1 MPESVQGIRGIE
13 AVRGGVFAWWLAV
26 NWHPVFSS
34 AAYGRGMNLKYYFY
48 ELWSIF
54 VDHGLPL
61 IALLLIGILIPRV
74 GRLAIRII
82 ERRLDEDEESTK
94 ARLALTGALVYIVQA
109 IAYFLIIWA
118 ALTNIGVPAVGAAV
132 PATIVS
138 AAVGFGAQSIIADFL
153 SGFFI
158 LSEKQFGVGDY
169 VSFDGVTDVEGTVVM
184 LTLRTTKVRTPT
196 GELVTV
202 PNSSAGAVTN
212 YSQEW
217 SRAVVNFDVPV
228 QEGETLPEI
237 TRRVRTISEQAIQEP
252 SIAVDVNGE
261 LEVLPATQLVAPQ
274 AAGQSWHVTYRVLV
288 TVNPARQWAV
298 ERAIRSALLSEFW
311 DHYNVADL
319 DELQRPL
326 TPPQGNTAAQESVKD
341 ASTAGE
347 GHHPETKVERGA
359 ATADAEV
366 DGPASDG
373 PGKPA
378 LPDAD
383 DQEPEPSQGIWRGLE
398 ANSKFQKIATFGG
411 RVRASTTG
419 LVLALFVVGALALA
433 SSNPENADAG
443 WLSPEHWR
451 DSGKETSSSQLSD
464 APSNQPTPATTETGT
479 QSEPTE
485 DSAAPTETDYPQGT
499 NDAGTTDTPAGGRQ
513 GTGATGN
520 ASPAPS
526 AANGAGNAGTDSG
539 TGAGTAPTAGGDA
552 GDGAQASGTAGSA
565 GTEIPAEPRQ

>member
-1 MPESVQGIRGIE
+1 ML
-13 AVRGGVFAWWLAV
+13 GGVFARLLAA
-26 NWHPVFSS
+26 NWHPVFRRAPYS
-34 AAYGRGMNLKYYFY
+34 RDMNLKYYFY
-48 ELWSIF
+48 ELWSLF

-61 IALLLIGILIPRV
+61 IALLLIGILIPRI
-74 GRLAIRII
+74 GRLAIRIM
-82 ERRLDEDEESTK
+82 ERRLDEEEEATK

-109 IAYFLIIWA
+109 VTYFLIIWA

-237 TRRVRTISEQAIQEP
+237 TRRVRTISEQAIREP

-326 TPPQGNTAAQESVKD
+326 TSSQGITAAQESVKD

-347 GHHPETKVERGA
+347 GSHPETKVERS
-359 ATADAEV
+359 ADTEGAEV
-366 DGPASDG
+366 DGPDSDG

-383 DQEPEPSQGIWRGLE
+383 DQESESSQGIWRGVE
-398 ANSKFQKIATFGG
+398 TNSKFQKIATFGG

-419 LVLALFVVGALALA
+419 LILALLVVGALTLA
-433 SSNPENADAG
+433 SSNPDDADAG

-451 DSGKETSSSQLSD
+451 NSGKETSSSQPAE
-464 APSNQPTPATTETGT
+464 APSTEPIPQTTESGT
-479 QSEPTE
+479 QSEPSE
-485 DSAAPTETDYPQGT
+485 EGAAPSEATNPQGT
-499 NDAGTTDTPAGGRQ
+499 NDAGTTDTPAGDRQ
-513 GTGATGN
+513 GPGVTGNGSPDQSAATGAD
-520 ASPAPS
+520 
-526 AANGAGNAGTDSG
+526 NAGTDSGNG
-539 TGAGTAPTAGGDA
+539 TGAGTAPAAGGDA
-552 GDGAQASGTAGSA
+552 GDGAQVSGTAGST
-565 GTEIPAEPRQ
+565 GTEILVEPR

>member
-1 MPESVQGIRGIE
+1 ML
-13 AVRGGVFAWWLAV
+13 GGVFARLLAA
-26 NWHPVFSS
+26 NWHPVFRHAPYS
-34 AAYGRGMNLKYYFY
+34 RDMNLKYYFY
-48 ELWSIF
+48 ELWSLF

-61 IALLLIGILIPRV
+61 IALLLIGILIPRI
-74 GRLAIRII
+74 GRLAIRIM
-82 ERRLDEDEESTK
+82 ERRLDEEEEATK

-109 IAYFLIIWA
+109 VAYFLIIWA

-228 QEGETLPEI
+228 QECETLPEI
-237 TRRVRTISEQAIQEP
+237 TRRVRTISEQAIREP

-326 TPPQGNTAAQESVKD
+326 TSSQGITAAQESVKD

-347 GHHPETKVERGA
+347 GSHPETRVERS
-359 ATADAEV
+359 ADTEGAEV
-366 DGPASDG
+366 DGPDSDG

-383 DQEPEPSQGIWRGLE
+383 DQESESSQGIWRGVE
-398 ANSKFQKIATFGG
+398 TNSKFQKIATFGG

-419 LVLALFVVGALALA
+419 LILALLVVGALTLA
-433 SSNPENADAG
+433 SSNPDDADAG

-451 DSGKETSSSQLSD
+451 NSGKETSSSQPAE
-464 APSNQPTPATTETGT
+464 APSTEPTPELTESGT
-479 QSEPTE
+479 QSEPSE
-485 DSAAPTETDYPQGT
+485 EGAAPSEATNPQGT
-499 NDAGTTDTPAGGRQ
+499 NDAGMTDTPAGDRQ
-513 GTGATGN
+513 GPGVTGNGSPDQSAATGAD
-520 ASPAPS
+520 
-526 AANGAGNAGTDSG
+526 NAGTDSGNG
-539 TGAGTAPTAGGDA
+539 TGAGTAPAAGGDA
-552 GDGAQASGTAGSA
+552 GDGAQVSGTAGST
-565 GTEIPAEPRQ
+565 GTEILVEPR

>member
-1 MPESVQGIRGIE
+1 ML
-13 AVRGGVFAWWLAV
+13 GGAFARLLAA
-26 NWHPVFSS
+26 NWHLVFRRAPYS
-34 AAYGRGMNLKYYFY
+34 RDMNLKYYFY
-48 ELWSIF
+48 ELWSLF

-61 IALLLIGILIPRV
+61 IALLLIGILIPRI
-74 GRLAIRII
+74 GRLAIRIM
-82 ERRLDEDEESTK
+82 ERRLDEEEEATK

-237 TRRVRTISEQAIQEP
+237 TRRVRTISEQAIREP

-319 DELQRPL
+319 DELQRSLPL
-326 TPPQGNTAAQESVKD
+326 SQGITAAQESVKD

-347 GHHPETKVERGA
+347 GSHPETKVERS
-359 ATADAEV
+359 ADTEGAEV
-366 DGPASDG
+366 DGPDSDG

-383 DQEPEPSQGIWRGLE
+383 DQEAESSQGIWRGVE
-398 ANSKFQKIATFGG
+398 TNSKFQKIATFGG

-419 LVLALFVVGALALA
+419 LILALLVVGALILA
-433 SSNPENADAG
+433 SSNPDDADAG

-451 DSGKETSSSQLSD
+451 NSGKETSSSQPAE
-464 APSNQPTPATTETGT
+464 APSTEPTPETTESGT
-479 QSEPTE
+479 QSEPSE
-485 DSAAPTETDYPQGT
+485 EGAAPSEATSPQGT
-499 NDAGTTDTPAGGRQ
+499 NDAGTTDTPAGDRQ
-513 GTGATGN
+513 GPGATGN
-520 ASPAPS
+520 GSPAQS
-526 AANGAGNAGTDSG
+526 AATGADNAGTDSGNG
-539 TGAGTAPTAGGDA
+539 TGAGTAPAAGGDA
-552 GDGAQASGTAGSA
+552 GDGAQVSGTAGST
-565 GTEIPAEPRQ
+565 GTEILVEPR

>member
-1 MPESVQGIRGIE
+1 ML
-13 AVRGGVFAWWLAV
+13 GGVFARLLAA
-26 NWHPVFSS
+26 NWHPVFRR
-34 AAYGRGMNLKYYFY
+34 APYFRDMNLKYYFY
-48 ELWSIF
+48 ELWSLF

-61 IALLLIGILIPRV
+61 IALLLIGILIPRI
-74 GRLAIRII
+74 GRLAIRIM
-82 ERRLDEDEESTK
+82 ERRLDEEEEATK

-228 QEGETLPEI
+228 QECETLPEI
-237 TRRVRTISEQAIQEP
+237 TRRVRTISEQAIREP

-326 TPPQGNTAAQESVKD
+326 TSSQGITAAQESVKD

-347 GHHPETKVERGA
+347 GSHPETRVERS
-359 ATADAEV
+359 ADTEGAEV
-366 DGPASDG
+366 DGPDSDG

-383 DQEPEPSQGIWRGLE
+383 DQESEPSQGIWRGVE
-398 ANSKFQKIATFGG
+398 TNSKFQKIATFGG

-419 LVLALFVVGALALA
+419 LILALLVVGALTLA
-433 SSNPENADAG
+433 SSNPDDADAG

-451 DSGKETSSSQLSD
+451 NSGKETSSSQPAE
-464 APSNQPTPATTETGT
+464 APSTEPIPETTESGT
-479 QSEPTE
+479 QSEPSE
-485 DSAAPTETDYPQGT
+485 EGAAPSEATNPQGT
-499 NDAGTTDTPAGGRQ
+499 NDAGTTDTPAGDRHGP
-513 GTGATGN
+513 GATGN
-520 ASPAPS
+520 GSPAQS
-526 AANGAGNAGTDSG
+526 AATGADNAGTDSGNG
-539 TGAGTAPTAGGDA
+539 TGAGTAPAAGGDA
-552 GDGAQASGTAGSA
+552 GDGAQVSGTAGST
-565 GTEIPAEPRQ
+565 GTEILVEPR

>member
-398 ANSKFQKIATFGG
+398 TNSKFQKIATFGG

-419 LVLALFVVGALALA
+419 LVLALLVVGALALA

-526 AANGAGNAGTDSG
+526 APNGADNAGTDSG
-539 TGAGTAPTAGGDA
+539 TGAGTVPTAGGDA

>member
-398 ANSKFQKIATFGG
+398 TNSKFQKIATFGG

-419 LVLALFVVGALALA
+419 LVLALLVVGALALA

-464 APSNQPTPATTETGT
+464 APSNQPTPETTETGT

-526 AANGAGNAGTDSG
+526 APNGADNAGTDSG
-539 TGAGTAPTAGGDA
+539 TGAGTVPTAGGDA

>member
-1 MPESVQGIRGIE
+1 MLGR
-13 AVRGGVFAWWLAV
+13 VFARLLAA
-26 NWHPVFSS
+26 NWHPVFRR
-34 AAYGRGMNLKYYFY
+34 APYFRDMNLKYYFY
-48 ELWSIF
+48 ELWSLF

-61 IALLLIGILIPRV
+61 IALLLIGILIPRI
-74 GRLAIRII
+74 GRLAIRIM
-82 ERRLDEDEESTK
+82 ERRLDEEEEATK

-228 QEGETLPEI
+228 QECETLPEI
-237 TRRVRTISEQAIQEP
+237 TRRVRTISEQAIREP

-326 TPPQGNTAAQESVKD
+326 TSSQGITAAQESVKD

-347 GHHPETKVERGA
+347 GSHPETRVERS
-359 ATADAEV
+359 ADTEGAEV
-366 DGPASDG
+366 DGPDSDG

-383 DQEPEPSQGIWRGLE
+383 DQEAEPSQGIWRGVE
-398 ANSKFQKIATFGG
+398 TNSKFQKIATFGG

-419 LVLALFVVGALALA
+419 LILALLVVGALTLA
-433 SSNPENADAG
+433 SSNPDDADAG

-451 DSGKETSSSQLSD
+451 NSGKETSSSQPAE
-464 APSNQPTPATTETGT
+464 APSTEPIPETTESGT
-479 QSEPTE
+479 QSEPSE
-485 DSAAPTETDYPQGT
+485 EGAAPSEATNPQGT
-499 NDAGTTDTPAGGRQ
+499 NDAGTTDTPAGDRQ
-513 GTGATGN
+513 GPGATGN
-520 ASPAPS
+520 GSPAPS
-526 AANGAGNAGTDSG
+526 AATDADNAGTDSG
-539 TGAGTAPTAGGDA
+539 NGNGAGTAPAAGGPA
-552 GDGAQASGTAGSA
+552 GDGAQVSGTAGST
-565 GTEIPAEPRQ
+565 GTEILVEPR

>member
-1 MPESVQGIRGIE
+1 ML
-13 AVRGGVFAWWLAV
+13 GGVFARLLAA
-26 NWHPVFSS
+26 NWHPVFRRAPYS
-34 AAYGRGMNLKYYFY
+34 RDMNLKYYFY
-48 ELWSIF
+48 ELWSLF

-61 IALLLIGILIPRV
+61 IALLLIGILIPRI
-74 GRLAIRII
+74 GRLAIRIM
-82 ERRLDEDEESTK
+82 ERRLDEEEEATK

-109 IAYFLIIWA
+109 VAYFLIIWA

-237 TRRVRTISEQAIQEP
+237 TRRVRTISEQAIREP

-311 DHYNVADL
+311 DHYNVTDL

-326 TPPQGNTAAQESVKD
+326 TSSQGITAAQESVKD

-347 GHHPETKVERGA
+347 GSHPETKVERS
-359 ATADAEV
+359 ADTEGAEV
-366 DGPASDG
+366 DGPDSDG

-383 DQEPEPSQGIWRGLE
+383 DQEAESSQGIWRGVE
-398 ANSKFQKIATFGG
+398 TNSKFQKIATFGG

-419 LVLALFVVGALALA
+419 LILALLVVGALILA
-433 SSNPENADAG
+433 SSNPDDADAG

-451 DSGKETSSSQLSD
+451 NSGKETSSSQPAE
-464 APSNQPTPATTETGT
+464 APSTEPTPEITESGT
-479 QSEPTE
+479 QSEPSE
-485 DSAAPTETDYPQGT
+485 EGAAPSEATNPQGT
-499 NDAGTTDTPAGGRQ
+499 NDAGTTDTPAGDRQ
-513 GTGATGN
+513 GPGATDNGSPAQSAATGAD
-520 ASPAPS
+520 
-526 AANGAGNAGTDSG
+526 NAGTDSGNG
-539 TGAGTAPTAGGDA
+539 TGAGTAPAAGGDA
-552 GDGAQASGTAGSA
+552 GDSAQVSGTAGST
-565 GTEIPAEPRQ
+565 GTEILREPR

>member
-1 MPESVQGIRGIE
+1 MPESVQGIGGNGLCE
-13 AVRGGVFAWWLAV
+13 GGVFAWWLAV

-34 AAYGRGMNLKYYFY
+34 ATYGRGMNLKYYFY

-61 IALLLIGILIPRV
+61 IALLLIGILIPRI

-311 DHYNVADL
+311 DHYNVTDL

-341 ASTAGE
+341 ASTAG
-347 GHHPETKVERGA
+347 GGSHPETKVERSA
-359 ATADAEV
+359 ATENAEV
-366 DGPASDG
+366 DGPDSDG
-373 PGKPA
+373 PGKPV
-378 LPDAD
+378 LSDAD

-398 ANSKFQKIATFGG
+398 TNSKFQKIATFGG

-499 NDAGTTDTPAGGRQ
+499 NDTGVTDTPAGGRQ

>member
-1 MPESVQGIRGIE
+1 M
-13 AVRGGVFAWWLAV
+13 
-26 NWHPVFSS
+26 
-34 AAYGRGMNLKYYFY
+34 
-48 ELWSIF
+48 
-54 VDHGLPL
+54 
-61 IALLLIGILIPRV
+61 
-74 GRLAIRII
+74 
-82 ERRLDEDEESTK
+82 ERRLDEEEEATK

-109 IAYFLIIWA
+109 VAYFLIIWA

-237 TRRVRTISEQAIQEP
+237 TRRVRTISEQAIREP

-311 DHYNVADL
+311 DHY
-319 DELQRPL
+319 
-326 TPPQGNTAAQESVKD
+326 
-341 ASTAGE
+341 
-347 GHHPETKVERGA
+347 
-359 ATADAEV
+359 
-366 DGPASDG
+366 
-373 PGKPA
+373 
-378 LPDAD
+378 
-383 DQEPEPSQGIWRGLE
+383 
-398 ANSKFQKIATFGG
+398 
-411 RVRASTTG
+411 
-419 LVLALFVVGALALA
+419 
-433 SSNPENADAG
+433 
-443 WLSPEHWR
+443 LSLIH
-451 DSGKETSSSQLSD
+451 
-464 APSNQPTPATTETGT
+464 
-479 QSEPTE
+479 
-485 DSAAPTETDYPQGT
+485 
-499 NDAGTTDTPAGGRQ
+499 
-513 GTGATGN
+513 
-520 ASPAPS
+520 
-526 AANGAGNAGTDSG
+526 
-539 TGAGTAPTAGGDA
+539 
-552 GDGAQASGTAGSA
+552 
-565 GTEIPAEPRQ
+565 I

>member
-1 MPESVQGIRGIE
+1 
-13 AVRGGVFAWWLAV
+13 
-26 NWHPVFSS
+26 
-34 AAYGRGMNLKYYFY
+34 MNLKYYFY
-48 ELWSIF
+48 ELWSLF

-61 IALLLIGILIPRV
+61 IALLLIGILIPRI
-74 GRLAIRII
+74 GRLAIRIM
-82 ERRLDEDEESTK
+82 ERRLDEEEEATK

-109 IAYFLIIWA
+109 VAYFLIIWA

-326 TPPQGNTAAQESVKD
+326 TSSQAITAAQDSDKD
-341 ASTAGE
+341 PFTAGE
-347 GHHPETKVERGA
+347 GSHPETKVERS
-359 ATADAEV
+359 ADTEGAEV
-366 DGPASDG
+366 DGPDSDG

-383 DQEPEPSQGIWRGLE
+383 DQESEPSQGIWRGLE
-398 ANSKFQKIATFGG
+398 TNSKFQKIATFGG

-419 LVLALFVVGALALA
+419 LILALLVVGALTLA
-433 SSNPENADAG
+433 SSNPDDADAG

-451 DSGKETSSSQLSD
+451 NSGKETSSSQPAE
-464 APSNQPTPATTETGT
+464 APSTEPTPETTESGT
-479 QSEPTE
+479 QSEPSE
-485 DSAAPTETDYPQGT
+485 EGAAPSEATNPQGT
-499 NDAGTTDTPAGGRQ
+499 NDAGTTDTPAGDRQ
-513 GTGATGN
+513 GPDATGDGSPTQSAVTGAD
-520 ASPAPS
+520 
-526 AANGAGNAGTDSG
+526 NAGTDSG
-539 TGAGTAPTAGGDA
+539 NGTGAGTPPAAGGNA
-552 GDGAQASGTAGSA
+552 GDGAQVSGTAGST
-565 GTEIPAEPRQ
+565 GTEILVEPR

>member
-1 MPESVQGIRGIE
+1 ML
-13 AVRGGVFAWWLAV
+13 GGVFARLLAA
-26 NWHPVFSS
+26 NWHPVFRRAPYS
-34 AAYGRGMNLKYYFY
+34 RDMNLKYYSY
-48 ELWSIF
+48 ELWSLF

-61 IALLLIGILIPRV
+61 IALLLIGILIPRI
-74 GRLAIRII
+74 GRLAIRIM
-82 ERRLDEDEESTK
+82 ERRLDEEEEATK

-109 IAYFLIIWA
+109 VAYFLIIWA

-237 TRRVRTISEQAIQEP
+237 TRRVRTISEQAIREP

-311 DHYNVADL
+311 DHYNVTDL

-326 TPPQGNTAAQESVKD
+326 TSSQGITAAQESVKD

-347 GHHPETKVERGA
+347 GSHPETKVERS
-359 ATADAEV
+359 ADTEGAEV
-366 DGPASDG
+366 DGPDSDG

-383 DQEPEPSQGIWRGLE
+383 DQESESSQGIWRGVE
-398 ANSKFQKIATFGG
+398 TNSKFQRIATFGG

-419 LVLALFVVGALALA
+419 LILALLVVGALTLA
-433 SSNPENADAG
+433 SSNPDDADAG

-451 DSGKETSSSQLSD
+451 NSGKETSSSQPAE
-464 APSNQPTPATTETGT
+464 APSTEPTPEITESGT
-479 QSEPTE
+479 QSEPSE
-485 DSAAPTETDYPQGT
+485 EGAAPSAATNPQGT
-499 NDAGTTDTPAGGRQ
+499 NDAGTTDTPAGDRQ
-513 GTGATGN
+513 GPGATGN
-520 ASPAPS
+520 GSPDQS
-526 AANGAGNAGTDSG
+526 AATGADNAETDSGNG
-539 TGAGTAPTAGGDA
+539 TGAGTAPAAGGDA
-552 GDGAQASGTAGSA
+552 GDGAQVSGTAGST
-565 GTEIPAEPRQ
+565 GTEILVEPR

>member
-347 GHHPETKVERGA
+347 GHHPETKVERSA

-398 ANSKFQKIATFGG
+398 TNSKFQKIATFGG

-419 LVLALFVVGALALA
+419 LVLALLVVGALALA
-433 SSNPENADAG
+433 SSNPDNADAG

-526 AANGAGNAGTDSG
+526 APNGADNAGTDSG
-539 TGAGTAPTAGGDA
+539 TGAGTVPTAGGDA

>member
-1 MPESVQGIRGIE
+1 ML
-13 AVRGGVFAWWLAV
+13 GGVFARLLAA
-26 NWHPVFSS
+26 NWHPVFRRAPYS
-34 AAYGRGMNLKYYFY
+34 RDMNLKYYFY
-48 ELWSIF
+48 ELWSLF

-61 IALLLIGILIPRV
+61 IALLLIGILIPRI
-74 GRLAIRII
+74 GRLAIRIM
-82 ERRLDEDEESTK
+82 ERRLDEEEEATK

-109 IAYFLIIWA
+109 VAYFLIIWA

-184 LTLRTTKVRTPT
+184 LTLRTTKVRMPT

-237 TRRVRTISEQAIQEP
+237 TRRVRTISEQAIREP

-319 DELQRPL
+319 DELQRSLPL
-326 TPPQGNTAAQESVKD
+326 SQGITAAQESVKD

-347 GHHPETKVERGA
+347 GSHPETKVERS
-359 ATADAEV
+359 ADTEGAEV
-366 DGPASDG
+366 DGPDSDG
-373 PGKPA
+373 PGRPA

-383 DQEPEPSQGIWRGLE
+383 DQEAESSQGIWRGVE
-398 ANSKFQKIATFGG
+398 TNSKFQKIATFGG

-419 LVLALFVVGALALA
+419 LILALLVVGALILA
-433 SSNPENADAG
+433 SSNPDDADAG

-451 DSGKETSSSQLSD
+451 NSGKETSSSQPAE
-464 APSNQPTPATTETGT
+464 APSTEPTLETTESGT
-479 QSEPTE
+479 QSEPSE
-485 DSAAPTETDYPQGT
+485 EGAAPSEATSPQGT
-499 NDAGTTDTPAGGRQ
+499 NDAGTTDTPAGDRQ
-513 GTGATGN
+513 GPGATGN
-520 ASPAPS
+520 GSPDQS
-526 AANGAGNAGTDSG
+526 AATGADNAGTDSGNG
-539 TGAGTAPTAGGDA
+539 TGAGTAPAAGGDA
-552 GDGAQASGTAGSA
+552 GDGAQVSGTAGST
-565 GTEIPAEPRQ
+565 GTEILVEPR

>member
-1 MPESVQGIRGIE
+1 ML
-13 AVRGGVFAWWLAV
+13 GGVFARLLAA
-26 NWHPVFSS
+26 NWHPVFRRAPYS
-34 AAYGRGMNLKYYFY
+34 RDMNLKYYFY
-48 ELWSIF
+48 ELWSLF

-61 IALLLIGILIPRV
+61 IALLLIGILIPRI
-74 GRLAIRII
+74 GRLAIRIM
-82 ERRLDEDEESTK
+82 ERRLDEEEEATK

-237 TRRVRTISEQAIQEP
+237 TRRVRTISEQAIREP

-326 TPPQGNTAAQESVKD
+326 PSSQGITAAQESVKD

-347 GHHPETKVERGA
+347 GSHPETKVERS
-359 ATADAEV
+359 ADTEGAEV
-366 DGPASDG
+366 DGPDSDG
-373 PGKPA
+373 PGRPA

-383 DQEPEPSQGIWRGLE
+383 DQEAESSQGIWRGVE
-398 ANSKFQKIATFGG
+398 TNSKFQKIATFGG

-419 LVLALFVVGALALA
+419 LILALLVVGALTLA
-433 SSNPENADAG
+433 SSNPDDADAG

-451 DSGKETSSSQLSD
+451 NSGKETSSSQPAE
-464 APSNQPTPATTETGT
+464 APSTEPTLETTESGT
-479 QSEPTE
+479 QSEPSE
-485 DSAAPTETDYPQGT
+485 EGAAPSEDTNPQGT
-499 NDAGTTDTPAGGRQ
+499 NDAGTTDAPAGDRQ
-513 GTGATGN
+513 GPGATGN
-520 ASPAPS
+520 GSSDQS
-526 AANGAGNAGTDSG
+526 AATGADNAGTDSGNG
-539 TGAGTAPTAGGDA
+539 TGAGTAPAAGGDA
-552 GDGAQASGTAGSA
+552 GDGAQVSGTAGST
-565 GTEIPAEPRQ
+565 GTEILVEPR

>member
-1 MPESVQGIRGIE
+1 ML
-13 AVRGGVFAWWLAV
+13 GGVFARLLAA
-26 NWHPVFSS
+26 NWHPVFRRAPYS
-34 AAYGRGMNLKYYFY
+34 RDMNLKYYFY
-48 ELWSIF
+48 ELWSLF

-61 IALLLIGILIPRV
+61 IALLLIGILIPRI
-74 GRLAIRII
+74 GRLAIRIM
-82 ERRLDEDEESTK
+82 ERRLDEEEEATK

-109 IAYFLIIWA
+109 VAYFLIIWA

-237 TRRVRTISEQAIQEP
+237 TRRVRTISEQAIREP

-326 TPPQGNTAAQESVKD
+326 TSSQGITAAQESVKD
-341 ASTAGE
+341 ASTTGE
-347 GHHPETKVERGA
+347 GSHPETKGERS
-359 ATADAEV
+359 ADTEGAEV
-366 DGPASDG
+366 DGPDSDG

-383 DQEPEPSQGIWRGLE
+383 DQESESSQGIWRGVE
-398 ANSKFQKIATFGG
+398 TNSKFQKVATFGG

-419 LVLALFVVGALALA
+419 LILALLVVGALTLA
-433 SSNPENADAG
+433 SSNPDDADAG

-451 DSGKETSSSQLSD
+451 NSGKETSSSQPAE
-464 APSNQPTPATTETGT
+464 APSTEPTPELTESGT
-479 QSEPTE
+479 QSEPSE
-485 DSAAPTETDYPQGT
+485 EGAAPSEATNPQGT
-499 NDAGTTDTPAGGRQ
+499 NDAGMTDTPAGDRQ
-513 GTGATGN
+513 GPGVTGNGSPDQSAATGAD
-520 ASPAPS
+520 
-526 AANGAGNAGTDSG
+526 NAGTDSGNG
-539 TGAGTAPTAGGDA
+539 TGAGTAPAAGGDA
-552 GDGAQASGTAGSA
+552 GDGAQVSGTAGST
-565 GTEIPAEPRQ
+565 GTEILVEPR

>member
-1 MPESVQGIRGIE
+1 
-13 AVRGGVFAWWLAV
+13 
-26 NWHPVFSS
+26 
-34 AAYGRGMNLKYYFY
+34 MNLKYYFY

-61 IALLLIGILIPRV
+61 IALLLIGILIPRI
-74 GRLAIRII
+74 GRLAIRIM
-82 ERRLDEDEESTK
+82 ERRLDEEEEATK

-347 GHHPETKVERGA
+347 GSHPETKVERSA
-359 ATADAEV
+359 TTADAEV
-366 DGPASDG
+366 DGPDSDG

-378 LPDAD
+378 LSDAD

-419 LVLALFVVGALALA
+419 LVLALLVVGALALA

-464 APSNQPTPATTETGT
+464 APSTQPTPETTETGT
-479 QSEPTE
+479 RSEPTE

-499 NDAGTTDTPAGGRQ
+499 NDAGATDTPAGGRQ

-526 AANGAGNAGTDSG
+526 AANGADNAGTDSG
-539 TGAGTAPTAGGDA
+539 NGTGSGAAPTAGGDA
-552 GDGAQASGTAGSA
+552 GDGAQASGTADST
-565 GTEIPAEPRQ
+565 GTEIPVEPRQ

>member
-1 MPESVQGIRGIE
+1 ML
-13 AVRGGVFAWWLAV
+13 GGVFARLLAA
-26 NWHPVFSS
+26 NWHPVFRHAPYS
-34 AAYGRGMNLKYYFY
+34 RDMNLKYYFY
-48 ELWSIF
+48 ELWSLF

-61 IALLLIGILIPRV
+61 IALLLIGILIPRI
-74 GRLAIRII
+74 GRLAIRIM
-82 ERRLDEDEESTK
+82 ERRLDEEEEATK

-228 QEGETLPEI
+228 QECETLPEI
-237 TRRVRTISEQAIQEP
+237 TRRVRTISEQAIREP

-326 TPPQGNTAAQESVKD
+326 TSSQGITAAQESVKD

-347 GHHPETKVERGA
+347 GSRPETKVERS
-359 ATADAEV
+359 ADTEGAEV
-366 DGPASDG
+366 GW
-373 PGKPA
+373 PG
-378 LPDAD
+378 
-383 DQEPEPSQGIWRGLE
+383 
-398 ANSKFQKIATFGG
+398 
-411 RVRASTTG
+411 
-419 LVLALFVVGALALA
+419 
-433 SSNPENADAG
+433 
-443 WLSPEHWR
+443 
-451 DSGKETSSSQLSD
+451 
-464 APSNQPTPATTETGT
+464 
-479 QSEPTE
+479 
-485 DSAAPTETDYPQGT
+485 
-499 NDAGTTDTPAGGRQ
+499 
-513 GTGATGN
+513 
-520 ASPAPS
+520 
-526 AANGAGNAGTDSG
+526 
-539 TGAGTAPTAGGDA
+539 
-552 GDGAQASGTAGSA
+552 
-565 GTEIPAEPRQ
+565 

>member
-1 MPESVQGIRGIE
+1 
-13 AVRGGVFAWWLAV
+13 
-26 NWHPVFSS
+26 
-34 AAYGRGMNLKYYFY
+34 MNLKYYFY
-48 ELWSIF
+48 ELWSLF

-61 IALLLIGILIPRV
+61 IALLLIGILIPRI
-74 GRLAIRII
+74 GRLAIRIM
-82 ERRLDEDEESTK
+82 ERRLDEDEEATK

-109 IAYFLIIWA
+109 VAYFLIIWA
-118 ALTNIGVPAVGAAV
+118 ALTNLGVPAVGAAV

-237 TRRVRTISEQAIQEP
+237 TRRVRTVSEQAIQEP

-319 DELQRPL
+319 DEIQRPVL
-326 TPPQGNTAAQESVKD
+326 PMGDNAAAQESVKD
-341 ASTAGE
+341 ASAAGE
-347 GHHPETKVERGA
+347 GSRPDSQPAHQSP
-359 ATADAEV
+359 DV
-366 DGPASDG
+366 DGPDSDG
-373 PGKPA
+373 PGKPT

-383 DQEPEPSQGIWRGLE
+383 DQESEPSQGIWRGLE
-398 ANSKFQKIATFGG
+398 TNSKFQKIATFGG

-419 LVLALFVVGALALA
+419 LILALLVVGALTLA
-433 SSNPENADAG
+433 SSNPDDADAG

-451 DSGKETSSSQLSD
+451 NSGKETSSSQPAE
-464 APSNQPTPATTETGT
+464 APSTEPTPETTESGT
-479 QSEPTE
+479 QSEPSEEGT
-485 DSAAPTETDYPQGT
+485 APSEATNPQGT
-499 NDAGTTDTPAGGRQ
+499 NDAGTTDTPAGDRQ
-513 GTGATGN
+513 GPGATGN
-520 ASPAPS
+520 GSPAQS
-526 AANGAGNAGTDSG
+526 AAPGADNAGTDSG
-539 TGAGTAPTAGGDA
+539 NGAGAGT
-552 GDGAQASGTAGSA
+552 QVSGTAGST
-565 GTEIPAEPRQ
+565 GTEILVEPR

>member
-1 MPESVQGIRGIE
+1 
-13 AVRGGVFAWWLAV
+13 
-26 NWHPVFSS
+26 
-34 AAYGRGMNLKYYFY
+34 MNLKYYFY
-48 ELWSIF
+48 ELWSLF

-61 IALLLIGILIPRV
+61 IALLLIGILIPRI
-74 GRLAIRII
+74 GRLAIRIM
-82 ERRLDEDEESTK
+82 ERRLDEEEEATK

-109 IAYFLIIWA
+109 AAYFLIIWA
-118 ALTNIGVPAVGAAV
+118 ALTNLGVPAVGAAV

-319 DELQRPL
+319 DEIQRPL
-326 TPPQGNTAAQESVKD
+326 LPAGDNAAAQESVKD
-341 ASTAGE
+341 ASAAGE
-347 GHHPETKVERGA
+347 GSRPDSQPEHQSPEA
-359 ATADAEV
+359 
-366 DGPASDG
+366 DGPDSDG

-378 LPDAD
+378 LPDEED
-383 DQEPEPSQGIWRGLE
+383 HEPEPTQGIWRALE
-398 ANSKFQKIATFGG
+398 TNSKFQKIATIGG

-419 LVLALFVVGALALA
+419 LILALLVVGALALA

-451 DSGKETSSSQLSD
+451 DSGAEASSSQLSD
-464 APSNQPTPATTETGT
+464 APSTNPTPETTETGT
-479 QSEPTE
+479 QYEPTE
-485 DSAAPTETDYPQGT
+485 DSSAPTETANPQGS
-499 NDAGTTDTPAGGRQ
+499 NGAGATDSPAGSGSGGGQ
-513 GTGATGN
+513 ETGATGN

-526 AANGAGNAGTDSG
+526 AANGGTDSG
-539 TGAGTAPTAGGDA
+539 NGAGTAPTAGSDA
-552 GDGAQASGTAGSA
+552 GDGTQASGTAGST
-565 GTEIPAEPRQ
+565 GQEIPAEPR

>member
-1 MPESVQGIRGIE
+1 ML
-13 AVRGGVFAWWLAV
+13 GGVFARLLAA
-26 NWHPVFSS
+26 NWHPVFRRAPYS
-34 AAYGRGMNLKYYFY
+34 RDMNLKYYFY
-48 ELWSIF
+48 ELWSLF

-61 IALLLIGILIPRV
+61 IALLLIGILIPRI
-74 GRLAIRII
+74 GRLAIRIM
-82 ERRLDEDEESTK
+82 ERRLDEEEEATK

-109 IAYFLIIWA
+109 VAYFLIIWA

-228 QEGETLPEI
+228 QECETLPEI
-237 TRRVRTISEQAIQEP
+237 TRRVRTISEQAIREP

-326 TPPQGNTAAQESVKD
+326 TSSQGITAAQESVKD

-347 GHHPETKVERGA
+347 GSHPETRVERS
-359 ATADAEV
+359 ADTEGAEV
-366 DGPASDG
+366 DGPDSDG

-383 DQEPEPSQGIWRGLE
+383 DQESESSQGIWRGVE
-398 ANSKFQKIATFGG
+398 TNSKFQKIATFGG

-419 LVLALFVVGALALA
+419 LILALLVVGALTLA
-433 SSNPENADAG
+433 SSNPDDADAG

-451 DSGKETSSSQLSD
+451 NSGKETSSSQPAE
-464 APSNQPTPATTETGT
+464 APSTEPTPELTESGT
-479 QSEPTE
+479 QSEPSE
-485 DSAAPTETDYPQGT
+485 EGAAPSEATNPQGT
-499 NDAGTTDTPAGGRQ
+499 NDAGMTDTPAGDRQ
-513 GTGATGN
+513 GPGVTGNGSPDQSAATGAD
-520 ASPAPS
+520 
-526 AANGAGNAGTDSG
+526 NAGTDSGNG
-539 TGAGTAPTAGGDA
+539 TGAGTAPAAGGDA
-552 GDGAQASGTAGSA
+552 GDGAQVSGTAGST
-565 GTEIPAEPRQ
+565 GTEILVEPR

>member
-398 ANSKFQKIATFGG
+398 TNSKFQKFATFGG

-419 LVLALFVVGALALA
+419 LVLALLVVGALALA

-464 APSNQPTPATTETGT
+464 APSNQPTPETTETGT

-526 AANGAGNAGTDSG
+526 APNGADNAGTDSG
-539 TGAGTAPTAGGDA
+539 TGAGTVPTAGGDA

>member
-1 MPESVQGIRGIE
+1 
-13 AVRGGVFAWWLAV
+13 
-26 NWHPVFSS
+26 
-34 AAYGRGMNLKYYFY
+34 MNLKYYFY
-48 ELWSIF
+48 ELWSLF

-61 IALLLIGILIPRV
+61 IALLLIGILIPRI
-74 GRLAIRII
+74 GRLAIRIM
-82 ERRLDEDEESTK
+82 ERRLDEDEEATK

-109 IAYFLIIWA
+109 AAYFLIIWA
-118 ALTNIGVPAVGAAV
+118 ALTNLGVPAVGAAV

-319 DELQRPL
+319 DEIQRPL
-326 TPPQGNTAAQESVKD
+326 LPVGDNAAAQESVKD
-341 ASTAGE
+341 ASAAGE
-347 GHHPETKVERGA
+347 GSRPDSQPENQSPKE
-359 ATADAEV
+359 
-366 DGPASDG
+366 DGPDSDG

-378 LPDAD
+378 LPDD
-383 DQEPEPSQGIWRGLE
+383 DEKEPEPTQGIWRALE
-398 ANSKFQKIATFGG
+398 TNTKFQKIATIGG

-419 LVLALFVVGALALA
+419 LILALLVVGALALA

-451 DSGKETSSSQLSD
+451 DSGAEASSSPLSD
-464 APSNQPTPATTETGT
+464 APSTNPTPETTETGT
-479 QSEPTE
+479 QYEPTE
-485 DSAAPTETDYPQGT
+485 DNSAPTETANPQGS
-499 NDAGTTDTPAGGRQ
+499 NGTGATDSPAGVGSSGGGQ

-520 ASPAPS
+520 SSPAPGT
-526 AANGAGNAGTDSG
+526 AGAGSDNGSRNASN
-539 TGAGTAPTAGGDA
+539 TGSDA
-552 GDGAQASGTAGSA
+552 GDGTQASGTAGST
-565 GTEIPAEPRQ
+565 GQEIPAEPR

>member
-1 MPESVQGIRGIE
+1 ML
-13 AVRGGVFAWWLAV
+13 GGAFARLLAA
-26 NWHPVFSS
+26 NWHLVFRRAPYS
-34 AAYGRGMNLKYYFY
+34 RDMNLKYYFY
-48 ELWSIF
+48 ELWSLF

-61 IALLLIGILIPRV
+61 IAVLLIGILIPRI
-74 GRLAIRII
+74 GRLAIRIM
-82 ERRLDEDEESTK
+82 ERRLDEEEEATK

-109 IAYFLIIWA
+109 VAYFLIIWA

-184 LTLRTTKVRTPT
+184 LTLRTTKVRMPT

-237 TRRVRTISEQAIQEP
+237 TRRVRTISEQAIREP

-319 DELQRPL
+319 DELQRSLPSS
-326 TPPQGNTAAQESVKD
+326 QGITAAQESVKD

-347 GHHPETKVERGA
+347 GSHPETKVERS
-359 ATADAEV
+359 ADTEGAEV
-366 DGPASDG
+366 DGPDSDG
-373 PGKPA
+373 PGRPA

-383 DQEPEPSQGIWRGLE
+383 DQEAESSQGIWRGVE
-398 ANSKFQKIATFGG
+398 TNSKFQKIATFGG

-419 LVLALFVVGALALA
+419 LILALLVVGALILA
-433 SSNPENADAG
+433 SSNPDDADAG

-451 DSGKETSSSQLSD
+451 NSGKETSSSQPAE
-464 APSNQPTPATTETGT
+464 APSTEPTLETTESGT
-479 QSEPTE
+479 QSEPSE
-485 DSAAPTETDYPQGT
+485 EGAAPSEATSPQGT
-499 NDAGTTDTPAGGRQ
+499 NDAGTTDTPAGDRQ
-513 GTGATGN
+513 GPGATGN
-520 ASPAPS
+520 GSPDQS
-526 AANGAGNAGTDSG
+526 AATGADNAGTDSGNG
-539 TGAGTAPTAGGDA
+539 TGAGTAPAAGGDA
-552 GDGAQASGTAGSA
+552 GDGAQVSGTAGST
-565 GTEIPAEPRQ
+565 GTEILVEPR

>member
-1 MPESVQGIRGIE
+1 
-13 AVRGGVFAWWLAV
+13 
-26 NWHPVFSS
+26 
-34 AAYGRGMNLKYYFY
+34 MNLKYYFY

-61 IALLLIGILIPRV
+61 IALLLIGILIPRI

-109 IAYFLIIWA
+109 VAYFLIIWA

-237 TRRVRTISEQAIQEP
+237 TRRVRTISEQAIREP

-298 ERAIRSALLSEFW
+298 ERAIRSALLAEFW

-319 DELQRPL
+319 DEIQRPL

-341 ASTAGE
+341 ASAAGE
-347 GHHPETKVERGA
+347 GSRPDSQPEQA
-359 ATADAEV
+359 AANKPAEV
-366 DGPASDG
+366 DGPDSDG
-373 PGKPA
+373 PGRPA
-378 LPDAD
+378 LPDDD
-383 DQEPEPSQGIWRGLE
+383 DQEPEASQGVWRELE
-398 ANSKFQKIATFGG
+398 ANTKFQKIATFGG

-419 LVLALFVVGALALA
+419 LVLALLVVGALTLA

-451 DSGKETSSSQLSD
+451 DSGKEASSSQLSD
-464 APSNQPTPATTETGT
+464 APSADPTPETTETGT
-479 QSEPTE
+479 TYEPTE
-485 DSAAPTETDYPQGT
+485 DGAAATETANPQGA
-499 NDAGTTDTPAGGRQ
+499 DDSGPTDSPAGDGQ

-526 AANGAGNAGTDSG
+526 AANGADNAGTNSG
-539 TGAGTAPTAGGDA
+539 NGTATAPDA
-552 GDGAQASGTAGSA
+552 GDGTQASGTAGST
-565 GTEIPAEPRQ
+565 GVEIPAEPRQ

>member
-1 MPESVQGIRGIE
+1 
-13 AVRGGVFAWWLAV
+13 
-26 NWHPVFSS
+26 
-34 AAYGRGMNLKYYFY
+34 MNLKYYFY

-398 ANSKFQKIATFGG
+398 TNSKFQKIATFGG

-526 AANGAGNAGTDSG
+526 APNGADNAGTDSG
-539 TGAGTAPTAGGDA
+539 TGAGTVPTAGGDA

>member
-1 MPESVQGIRGIE
+1 
-13 AVRGGVFAWWLAV
+13 
-26 NWHPVFSS
+26 
-34 AAYGRGMNLKYYFY
+34 MNLKYYFY
-48 ELWSIF
+48 ELWSLF

-61 IALLLIGILIPRV
+61 IALLLIGILIPRI
-74 GRLAIRII
+74 GRLAIRIM
-82 ERRLDEDEESTK
+82 ERRLDEEEEATK

-118 ALTNIGVPAVGAAV
+118 ALTNLGVPAVGAAV

-237 TRRVRTISEQAIQEP
+237 TRRVRTISEQAIREP

-326 TPPQGNTAAQESVKD
+326 TSSQGITAAQESVKD

-347 GHHPETKVERGA
+347 GSHPETKVERS
-359 ATADAEV
+359 ADTESAEV
-366 DGPASDG
+366 DGPDSDG

-383 DQEPEPSQGIWRGLE
+383 DQESEPSQGIWRGVE
-398 ANSKFQKIATFGG
+398 TNSKFQKIATFGG

-419 LVLALFVVGALALA
+419 LILALLVVGALTLA
-433 SSNPENADAG
+433 SSNPDDADAG

-451 DSGKETSSSQLSD
+451 NSGKETSSSQPAE
-464 APSNQPTPATTETGT
+464 APSTEPIPETTESGT
-479 QSEPTE
+479 QSEPSE
-485 DSAAPTETDYPQGT
+485 EGAAPSEATNPQGT
-499 NDAGTTDTPAGGRQ
+499 NDAGTTDTPAGDRQ
-513 GTGATGN
+513 GPGATGN
-520 ASPAPS
+520 GSPAQS
-526 AANGAGNAGTDSG
+526 AATGADNAGTDSGNG
-539 TGAGTAPTAGGDA
+539 TGAGTAPAAGGDA
-552 GDGAQASGTAGSA
+552 GDGAQVSGTAGST
-565 GTEIPAEPRQ
+565 GTEILVEPR

>member
-1 MPESVQGIRGIE
+1 ML
-13 AVRGGVFAWWLAV
+13 GGVFARLLAA
-26 NWHPVFSS
+26 NWHPVFRHAPYS
-34 AAYGRGMNLKYYFY
+34 RDMNLKYYSY
-48 ELWSIF
+48 ELWSLF

-61 IALLLIGILIPRV
+61 IALLLIGILIPRI
-74 GRLAIRII
+74 GRLAIRIM
-82 ERRLDEDEESTK
+82 ERRLDEEEEATK

-228 QEGETLPEI
+228 QECETLPEI
-237 TRRVRTISEQAIQEP
+237 TRRVRTISEQAIREP

-326 TPPQGNTAAQESVKD
+326 TSSQGITAAQESVKD

-347 GHHPETKVERGA
+347 GSRPETKVERS
-359 ATADAEV
+359 ADTEGAEV
-366 DGPASDG
+366 DGPDSDG

-383 DQEPEPSQGIWRGLE
+383 DQESESSQGIWRGVE
-398 ANSKFQKIATFGG
+398 TNSKFQKIATFGG

-419 LVLALFVVGALALA
+419 LILALLVVGALTLA
-433 SSNPENADAG
+433 SSNPDDADAG

-451 DSGKETSSSQLSD
+451 NSGKETSSSQPAE
-464 APSNQPTPATTETGT
+464 APSTEPIPETTESGT
-479 QSEPTE
+479 QSEPSE
-485 DSAAPTETDYPQGT
+485 EGAAPSAATNPQGT
-499 NDAGTTDTPAGGRQ
+499 NDAGTTDTPAGDRQ
-513 GTGATGN
+513 GPGATGN
-520 ASPAPS
+520 GSPAQS
-526 AANGAGNAGTDSG
+526 AATGADNAGTDSGNG
-539 TGAGTAPTAGGDA
+539 TGAGTAPAAGGDA
-552 GDGAQASGTAGSA
+552 GDGAQVSGTAGST
-565 GTEIPAEPRQ
+565 GTEILVEPR

>member
-398 ANSKFQKIATFGG
+398 TNSKFQKIATFGG

-419 LVLALFVVGALALA
+419 LVLALLVVGALALA

-451 DSGKETSSSQLSD
+451 DSGKETSSTQLSD
-464 APSNQPTPATTETGT
+464 APSHQPTPETTETGT

-526 AANGAGNAGTDSG
+526 APNGADNAGTDSG
-539 TGAGTAPTAGGDA
+539 TGAGTVPTAGGDA

>member
-1 MPESVQGIRGIE
+1 
-13 AVRGGVFAWWLAV
+13 
-26 NWHPVFSS
+26 
-34 AAYGRGMNLKYYFY
+34 MNLKYYFY
-48 ELWSIF
+48 ELWSLF

-61 IALLLIGILIPRV
+61 IALLLIGILIPRI
-74 GRLAIRII
+74 GRLAIRIM
-82 ERRLDEDEESTK
+82 ERRLDEDEEATK

-109 IAYFLIIWA
+109 AAYFLIIWA
-118 ALTNIGVPAVGAAV
+118 ALTNLGVPAVGAAV

-311 DHYNVADL
+311 DHYNVTDL
-319 DELQRPL
+319 DEIQRPL
-326 TPPQGNTAAQESVKD
+326 LPVGDNAAAQESVKD
-341 ASTAGE
+341 ASAAGE
-347 GHHPETKVERGA
+347 GSRPDSQSERQTPEA
-359 ATADAEV
+359 
-366 DGPASDG
+366 DGPDSDG

-378 LPDAD
+378 LPDEE
-383 DQEPEPSQGIWRGLE
+383 DQEPEPTQGIWRALE
-398 ANSKFQKIATFGG
+398 TNTKFQKIATIGG

-419 LVLALFVVGALALA
+419 LILALLVVGALALA

-451 DSGKETSSSQLSD
+451 DSGAEASSSQLSD
-464 APSNQPTPATTETGT
+464 APSTNPTPETTETGT

-485 DSAAPTETDYPQGT
+485 DSAAPTETANPQGSNGT
-499 NDAGTTDTPAGGRQ
+499 GTTDTPAGGGSQ
-513 GTGATGN
+513 GAGATGN
-520 ASPAPS
+520 TSPAPS
-526 AANGAGNAGTDSG
+526 AANGADNAGTDSG
-539 TGAGTAPTAGGDA
+539 NGAGTAPTAGSDA
-552 GDGAQASGTAGSA
+552 GDGTQASGTAGST
-565 GTEIPAEPRQ
+565 GQEIPAEPR

>member
-1 MPESVQGIRGIE
+1 ML
-13 AVRGGVFAWWLAV
+13 GGAFARLLAA
-26 NWHPVFSS
+26 NWHLVFRRAPYS
-34 AAYGRGMNLKYYFY
+34 RDMNLKYYFY
-48 ELWSIF
+48 ELWSLF

-61 IALLLIGILIPRV
+61 IALLLMGILIPRI
-74 GRLAIRII
+74 GRLAIRIM
-82 ERRLDEDEESTK
+82 ERRLDEEEEATK

-237 TRRVRTISEQAIQEP
+237 TRRVRTISEQAIREP

-319 DELQRPL
+319 DELQRSLPL
-326 TPPQGNTAAQESVKD
+326 SQGITAAQESVKD

-347 GHHPETKVERGA
+347 GSHPETKVERS
-359 ATADAEV
+359 ADTEGAEV
-366 DGPASDG
+366 DGPDSDG

-383 DQEPEPSQGIWRGLE
+383 DQEAESSQGIWRGVE
-398 ANSKFQKIATFGG
+398 TNSKFQKIATFGG

-419 LVLALFVVGALALA
+419 LILALLVVGALILA
-433 SSNPENADAG
+433 SSNPDDADAG

-451 DSGKETSSSQLSD
+451 NSGKETSSSQPAE
-464 APSNQPTPATTETGT
+464 APSTEPTLETTESGT
-479 QSEPTE
+479 QSEPSE
-485 DSAAPTETDYPQGT
+485 EGAAPSEDTNPQGT
-499 NDAGTTDTPAGGRQ
+499 NDAGTTDAPAGDRQ
-513 GTGATGN
+513 GPGATGN
-520 ASPAPS
+520 GSSDQS
-526 AANGAGNAGTDSG
+526 AATGADNAGTDSGNG
-539 TGAGTAPTAGGDA
+539 TGAGTAPAAGGDA
-552 GDGAQASGTAGSA
+552 GDGAQVSGTAGSTS
-565 GTEIPAEPRQ
+565 TEILVEPR

>member
-1 MPESVQGIRGIE
+1 ML
-13 AVRGGVFAWWLAV
+13 GGVFARLLAA
-26 NWHPVFSS
+26 NWHPVFRRAPYS
-34 AAYGRGMNLKYYFY
+34 RGMNLKYYFY
-48 ELWSIF
+48 ELWSLF

-61 IALLLIGILIPRV
+61 IALLLIGILIPRI
-74 GRLAIRII
+74 GRLAIRIM
-82 ERRLDEDEESTK
+82 ERRLDEEEEATK
-94 ARLALTGALVYIVQA
+94 TRLALTGALVYIVQA
-109 IAYFLIIWA
+109 VAYFLIIWA

-237 TRRVRTISEQAIQEP
+237 TRRVRTISEQAIREP
-252 SIAVDVNGE
+252 SIAVDINGE

-326 TPPQGNTAAQESVKD
+326 TSSQGITAAQESVKD

-347 GHHPETKVERGA
+347 GSHPETKVERS
-359 ATADAEV
+359 ADTEGAEV
-366 DGPASDG
+366 DGPDSDG

-378 LPDAD
+378 LPDVD
-383 DQEPEPSQGIWRGLE
+383 DQESEPSQGIWRGVE
-398 ANSKFQKIATFGG
+398 TNSKFQKIATFGG

-419 LVLALFVVGALALA
+419 LILALLVVGALTLA
-433 SSNPENADAG
+433 SSNPDDADAG

-451 DSGKETSSSQLSD
+451 NSGKETSSSQPAE
-464 APSNQPTPATTETGT
+464 APSTEPTPETTESGT
-479 QSEPTE
+479 QSEPSE
-485 DSAAPTETDYPQGT
+485 EGAAPSEATNPQGT
-499 NDAGTTDTPAGGRQ
+499 NDAGTTDTPAGDRQ
-513 GTGATGN
+513 GPDATGDGSPTQSAVTGAD
-520 ASPAPS
+520 
-526 AANGAGNAGTDSG
+526 NAGTDSGNG
-539 TGAGTAPTAGGDA
+539 TGAGTAPAAGGDA
-552 GDGAQASGTAGSA
+552 GDGAQVSGTAGST
-565 GTEIPAEPRQ
+565 GTEILVEPR

>member
-1 MPESVQGIRGIE
+1 
-13 AVRGGVFAWWLAV
+13 
-26 NWHPVFSS
+26 
-34 AAYGRGMNLKYYFY
+34 MNLKYYFY
-48 ELWSIF
+48 ELWSLF

-61 IALLLIGILIPRV
+61 IALLLIGILIPRI
-74 GRLAIRII
+74 GRLAIRIM
-82 ERRLDEDEESTK
+82 ERRLDEEEEATK

-228 QEGETLPEI
+228 QECETLPEI
-237 TRRVRTISEQAIQEP
+237 TRRVRTISEQAIREP

-326 TPPQGNTAAQESVKD
+326 TSSQGITAAQESVKD

-347 GHHPETKVERGA
+347 GSRPETKVERS
-359 ATADAEV
+359 ADTEGAEV
-366 DGPASDG
+366 DGPDSDG

-383 DQEPEPSQGIWRGLE
+383 DQESESSQGIWRGVE
-398 ANSKFQKIATFGG
+398 TNSKFQKIATFGG

-419 LVLALFVVGALALA
+419 LILALLVVGALTLA
-433 SSNPENADAG
+433 SSNPDDADAG

-451 DSGKETSSSQLSD
+451 NSGKETSSSQPAE
-464 APSNQPTPATTETGT
+464 APSTEPIPETTESGT
-479 QSEPTE
+479 QSEPSE
-485 DSAAPTETDYPQGT
+485 EGAAPSEATNPQGT
-499 NDAGTTDTPAGGRQ
+499 NDAGTTDTPAGDRQ
-513 GTGATGN
+513 GPGATGN
-520 ASPAPS
+520 GSPAQS
-526 AANGAGNAGTDSG
+526 AATGADNAGTDSGNG
-539 TGAGTAPTAGGDA
+539 TGAGTAPAAGGDA
-552 GDGAQASGTAGSA
+552 GDGAQVSGTAGST
-565 GTEIPAEPRQ
+565 GTEILVEPR

>member
-1 MPESVQGIRGIE
+1 
-13 AVRGGVFAWWLAV
+13 
-26 NWHPVFSS
+26 
-34 AAYGRGMNLKYYFY
+34 MNLKYYFY
-48 ELWSIF
+48 ELWSLF

-61 IALLLIGILIPRV
+61 IALLLIGILIPRI
-74 GRLAIRII
+74 GRLAIRIM
-82 ERRLDEDEESTK
+82 ERRLDEEEEATK

-118 ALTNIGVPAVGAAV
+118 ALTNLGVPAVGAAV

-237 TRRVRTISEQAIQEP
+237 TRRVRTISEQAIREP

-326 TPPQGNTAAQESVKD
+326 TSSQGITAAQESVKD

-347 GHHPETKVERGA
+347 GSHPETKVERSVDTEG
-359 ATADAEV
+359 AEV
-366 DGPASDG
+366 DGPDSDG
-373 PGKPA
+373 PGRPA
-378 LPDAD
+378 LSDAD
-383 DQEPEPSQGIWRGLE
+383 DQESEPSQGIWRGVE
-398 ANSKFQKIATFGG
+398 TNSKFQKVATFGG

-419 LVLALFVVGALALA
+419 LILALLVVGALTLA
-433 SSNPENADAG
+433 SSNPDDADAG

-451 DSGKETSSSQLSD
+451 NSGKETSSSQPAE
-464 APSNQPTPATTETGT
+464 APSTEPTPEITESGT
-479 QSEPTE
+479 QSEPSE
-485 DSAAPTETDYPQGT
+485 EGAAPSEATNPQGT
-499 NDAGTTDTPAGGRQ
+499 NDAGTTDTPAGDRQ
-513 GTGATGN
+513 GPGATGN
-520 ASPAPS
+520 GSPAQS
-526 AANGAGNAGTDSG
+526 AATGADNAGTDSGNG
-539 TGAGTAPTAGGDA
+539 TGAGTAPAAGGDA
-552 GDGAQASGTAGSA
+552 GDGAQVSGTAGST
-565 GTEIPAEPRQ
+565 GTEILVEPR